1 MLKPESPSEFK
12 LQLLLSLISA
22 VAVMVPRHQRTDWK
36 QEWQAEIIFH
46 WRQLQQRHRLNRK
59 TWFKL
64 LNYGSGAVIDALVL
78 RAESSD
84 LFQWIGDVAQGMA
97 AVVRYP
103 RTALVSSGM
112 LAAGISCLMV
122 GLAVVGASLWLPLP
136 VAQVDS
142 LVVVNNTCSI
152 IESKTLP
159 FSVSEFYDLQKS
171 ATSLQAI
178 EAIHFSLANVSF
190 PHTSM
195 AVKLGRV
202 SDGFLSLTSGGAA
215 LGSCQWSS
223 SSTFSHPLPGVVIS
237 YRFWKLYLDARPDV
251 LGTCLEVDQAPYQ
264 IEGVMPASFDV
275 PGQPNLWIRLTPPA
289 HLGSQT
295 ERDTRFLTVLGR
307 LKPGMTINQVQQELD
322 MLARKLKPTPPATG
336 SVQWPVWGMTVRSAR
351 QWWLGDWYETILW
364 LFVGTV
370 SVFGLAVWATIR
382 TEGTPSIEADFPV
395 HSLRRF
401 RWSLGEGWGLMVLG
415 MIGGGLAGIWYLKLV
430 NHVFL
435 QPVLNIEPAR
445 LDGWVWGTTCLV
457 LILAVVIRSVRVS
470 HSPLCEGMLPPIRPK
485 RAFQSV
491 AVALVLGLA
500 VVAGMYQMTLEKHQ
514 KVGGHNLHNWFT
526 FQVRLP
532 GGKTK
537 DPVVVEQFLNETT
550 QRIQSLDGVTA
561 VCASSRFPAGPRR
574 ADWSIEIE
582 GYHPEHTG
590 KFPTHSVSGI
600 STGYFAAF
608 QSRIQLGR
616 DFTAEDRARSE
627 LVVIINRAFADVYWP
642 GENPLG
648 RRLNLNPGDPR
659 SWRTIVGVVENT
671 SLPGT
676 DDQVLPEAYCPIV
689 QFPPPILTFLVL
701 SRGESPPLILNPP
714 RESQPAIPIFHLS
727 SLNQRVTEL
736 LSRQRFA
743 LQSLLAMIVAV
754 MAIVVGHSGPTRSI
768 QAASSQKK

>member
-12 LQLLLSLISA
+12 LQLLLSLIST

-142 LVVVNNTCSI
+142 LVVVNNTCSV

-264 IEGVMPASFDV
+264 IQGVMPASFDV

-295 ERDTRFLTVLGR
+295 ERDTRFLTVLGQ

-382 TEGTPSIEADFPV
+382 TEGTPSLEADFPV

-445 LDGWVWGTTCLV
+445 LDGWVWGTTCVV
-457 LILAVVIRSVRVS
+457 LMLTVVIRSFRAS
-470 HSPLCEGMLPPIRPK
+470 HSPLCKGMLPPTRPK

-514 KVGGHNLHNWFT
+514 KVGGHNLRNWFT

-532 GGKTK
+532 GGNTK
-537 DPVVVEQFLNETT
+537 DPVVVEQLLNETT

-561 VCASSRFPAGPRR
+561 VCASSRFPVGPRR

-701 SRGESPPLILNPP
+701 SRGESPPLILDPP

>member
-12 LQLLLSLISA
+12 LHLLLSLISTVAA
-22 VAVMVPRHQRTDWK
+22 VVPRHQRADWK

-46 WRQLQQRHRLNRK
+46 WRQVQQRHRLNRK

-64 LNYGSGAVIDALVL
+64 LNYGSGAVLDALVL

-97 AVVRYP
+97 AVVRSP

-112 LAAGISCLMV
+112 LSAGVSCLMV

-136 VAQVDS
+136 MAQADG
-142 LVVVNNTCSI
+142 LVVVNNTCSV

-223 SSTFSHPLPGVVIS
+223 SRNLSHSLPGVVIS
-237 YRFWKLYLDARPDV
+237 HRFWKQYLDARPDV
-251 LGTCLEVDQAPYQ
+251 LGTRLEVDQTPYQ
-264 IEGVMPASFDV
+264 IQGVMPAGFDV
-275 PGQPNLWIRLTPPA
+275 PGQINLWIQLVPPA
-289 HLGSQT
+289 HLGTQT
-295 ERDTRFLTVLGR
+295 ERDTRFLTILGR

-322 MLARKLKPTPPATG
+322 LLARRLKPTPPETG
-336 SVQWPVWGMTVRSAR
+336 SVQWPVWGMTVRSVR

-382 TEGTPSIEADFPV
+382 TEGTPSIEAEFST

-445 LDGWVWGTTCLV
+445 LDGWVWGTTCVV
-457 LILAVVIRSVRVS
+457 LMLMVVIRSVRAS
-470 HSPLCEGMLPPIRPK
+470 HSPLCKGTLPPIRPK

-491 AVALVLGLA
+491 AVTLFLGLA
-500 VVAGMYQMTLEKHQ
+500 VVAGMYQMSLEKHQ
-514 KVGGHNLHNWFT
+514 KVGGHNLRNWFT

-532 GGKTK
+532 GGNTK
-537 DPVVVEQFLNETT
+537 DPVAVEQLLNETT

-561 VCASSRFPAGPRR
+561 VCASSQFPFGPQK
-574 ADWSIEIE
+574 ANWSIEIE
-582 GYHPEHTG
+582 GYRPEQTG
-590 KFPTHSVSGI
+590 KFPNHRVSAV
-600 STGYFAAF
+600 SSGYFAAF

-616 DFTAEDRARSE
+616 DFTAEDRSSSE
-627 LVVIINRAFADVYWP
+627 RVMIINRAFADAYWP

-648 RRLNLNPGDPR
+648 RRLNLNPGDPWG
-659 SWRTIVGVVENT
+659 WRTIVGVVENT
-671 SLPGT
+671 SLSGT
-676 DDQVLPEAYCPIV
+676 DDPVLPEAYCPIV

-701 SRGESPPLILNPP
+701 SRGELPPLMLNPP

-736 LSRQRFA
+736 LSRQHFA

>member
-12 LQLLLSLISA
+12 LHLLLSLIST

-64 LNYGSGAVIDALVL
+64 LNYCSGAMLDALVL
-78 RAESSD
+78 RTESSD
-84 LFQWIGDVAQGMA
+84 LFQWVGDIAQGMG

-112 LAAGISCLMV
+112 LSAGISCLMV

-136 VAQVDS
+136 MAEVDR
-142 LVVVNNTCSI
+142 LVVVNNTCSV

-159 FSVSEFYDLQKS
+159 FSVSEFYDLQHS
-171 ATSLQAI
+171 VASLPAI
-178 EAIHFSLANVSF
+178 EALHPSLANVSF
-190 PHTSM
+190 THTSV

-215 LGSCQWSS
+215 LGTCHWSAEPTS
-223 SSTFSHPLPGVVIS
+223 SQSLPGVVIS
-237 YRFWKLYLDARPDV
+237 HRFWKQYFDATPDI
-251 LGTCLEVDQAPYQ
+251 LGARIEVDQKTYQ
-264 IEGVMPASFDV
+264 VQGVMPAGFDL
-275 PGQPNLWIRLTPPA
+275 PGQIQVWIQLTPPA
-289 HLGSQT
+289 NLGTQT
-295 ERDTRFLTVLGR
+295 ERDTRFLTVFGR
-307 LKPGMTINQVQQELD
+307 LQPGMTVNQVQQELD
-322 MLARKLKPTPPATG
+322 MLARKLKPTPPVID
-336 SVQWPVWGMTVRSAR
+336 VQWPVWGMTVKSVR
-351 QWWLGDWYETILW
+351 QWWLGDWYATILW

-370 SVFGLAVWATIR
+370 GVFGLAVWATIR
-382 TEGTPSIEADFPV
+382 TESQQPVETDFATE
-395 HSLRRF
+395 SLQRF

-445 LDGWVWGTTCLV
+445 LDGWVWGTTCGV
-457 LILAVVIRSVRVS
+457 LMLMVVIRSVRAS
-470 HSPLCEGMLPPIRPK
+470 HSPLYKGTLPPTRPK

-491 AVALVLGLA
+491 AVTLFLGLA
-500 VVAGMYQMTLEKHQ
+500 VVAGMYQVTLEQHQ
-514 KVGGHNLHNWFT
+514 KVGGHNLRNWFT

-532 GGKTK
+532 RGNPK
-537 DPVVVEQFLNETT
+537 DPVAVEQFLNETT

-561 VCASSRFPAGPRR
+561 VCASSRFPVGPRR

-590 KFPTHSVSGI
+590 KFPTHGVSAV

-608 QSRIQLGR
+608 QSRLQLGR
-616 DFTAEDRARSE
+616 DFTAEDRSSSE
-627 LVVIINRAFADVYWP
+627 LVVIINRAFADAYWP

-659 SWRTIVGVVENT
+659 GWRTIVGVVENT
-671 SLPGT
+671 LLPGT
-676 DDQVLPEAYCPIV
+676 DEWALPEAYCPVV

-701 SRGESPPLILNPP
+701 SRGEAPPPLLDQRNEPQ
-714 RESQPAIPIFHLS
+714 SAIPIFHLS

-754 MAIVVGHSGPTRSI
+754 MAIMVGHSGPIRSI